1 MTIERKPSRQDSKP
15 GSLTGYAAKR
25 APFWYDVSGF
35 NLWEQRLH
43 KYQSSIVDWNVVKV
57 ESKAWVMWSFGAGMD
72 GNSNYKNYRM
82 VWLLLTA
89 FKS

>member
-1 MTIERKPSRQDSKP
+1 
-15 GSLTGYAAKR
+15 
-25 APFWYDVSGF
+25 
-35 NLWEQRLH
+35 
-43 KYQSSIVDWNVVKV
+43 
-57 ESKAWVMWSFGAGMD
+57 MWSFGAGMD